1 MTVKATFPN
10 KKPKLYVD
18 FTSGKPDIRFGS
30 FRETVGSY
38 VGKDGFIKIGNYK
51 TPRIDH
57 DPLTG
62 ECLGLLME
70 NGTTNLISDHRQ
82 WAGGNYKQTGQSGF
96 TITGPDG
103 EANSA
108 KEYTVN
114 SDIGTSGGSTG
125 IYSSNYGI
133 SATNPISISCYVKVT
148 RDDQISF
155 QWLDNNNNKR
165 SDRIQVFKDGR
176 PAINR
181 ASEGGNKA
189 GSGGNTRFQ
198 RLPNGWVRLMWENVT
213 GSANSTSYI
222 QLYAYDHTLD
232 PNGSNVGYAVYGI
245 QIENQTYCSSVC
257 YSGDDRYDSTTSQ
270 FNQRSAEQKI
280 QIIDPPFTFPAT
292 ILAEYRW
299 KDMTYARRPF
309 AIRPQGGS
317 DTIRPL
323 VYANGTLNFFT
334 SHGSISHGSG
344 TIVKGQDLKFAYVMG
359 ISGKQTENN
368 VTLNSFRSV
377 VDGSSQQTTGSSL
390 TEEHVEKL
398 LLGYSTAGDAPRD
411 FCGHIKRFHVY
422 DGGMT
427 EAQMQTLTRF

>member
-62 ECLGLLME
+62 ECLGLLIE
-70 NGTTNLISDHRQ
+70 NGTTNQVTDHRE
-82 WAGGNYKQTGQSGF
+82 WSSNYKQSVVSGY

-103 EANSA
+103 ESGSA
-108 KEYTVN
+108 REYTVN
-114 SDIGTSGGSTG
+114 SDIGTDGGSTG
-125 IYSSNYGI
+125 IYNANYGI
-133 SATNPISISCYVKVT
+133 GASSPISISCYVKVT

-155 QWLDNNNNKR
+155 QWLDNNNNQR

-189 GSGGNTRFQ
+189 GTVGTSRFQ

-213 GSANSTSYI
+213 GIINSTSYI
-222 QLYAYDHTLD
+222 QLYAYDHILN

-245 QIENQTYCSSVC
+245 QIETGTYCSSVC
-257 YSGDDRYDSTTSQ
+257 YSGDTRYDSTASE
-270 FNQRSAEQKI
+270 FNQRGVEQKI

-309 AIRPQGGS
+309 AIRPEGGS

-323 VYANGTLNFFT
+323 TYTNGTLNFFS
-334 SHGSISHGSG
+334 SHGTVNLGSG
-344 TIVKGQDLKFAYVMG
+344 TITRLQDLKFAYVMG
-359 ISGKQTENN
+359 VSGKQTENN
-368 VTLNSFRSV
+368 VTLNSFRAV
-377 VDGSSQQTTGSSL
+377 AGGGSQVTTSSSL
-390 TEEHVEKL
+390 TEEHVEKV
-398 LLGYSTAGDAPRD
+398 LLGYSTTGDAPRD

-422 DGGMT
+422 NGGMT
-427 EAQMQTLTRF
+427 EGQMQALTRF